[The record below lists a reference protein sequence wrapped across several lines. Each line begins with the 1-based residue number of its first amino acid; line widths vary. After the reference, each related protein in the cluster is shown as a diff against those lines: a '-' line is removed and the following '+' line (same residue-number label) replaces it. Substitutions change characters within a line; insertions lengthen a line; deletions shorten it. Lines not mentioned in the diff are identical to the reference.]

1 LLSAL
6 KADNK
11 RTSSGQQADNN
22 RRWYA
27 FFTAEKQS
35 LSIYNILQRTT
46 LSVEKAF
53 INMITIG
60 ITGTLGAGKGTI
72 VDYLVKQRGFVHYS
86 VRAFITEEIK
96 SRGLDINRDTMTLVG
111 NDLRA
116 KHSPSWIVEQ
126 LYEQAQASGCNCI
139 IESVRTP
146 GEVSALR
153 GKPNF
158 YLFAVDADPKV
169 RYERAVLRGSET
181 DHIDYD
187 TFIANEQREMTSDD
201 PNKQNLSVCIS
212 QADFRFENGGTI
224 EQLNKQ
230 VEDVLSKILYHR
242 PSWDEY
248 FMELADTAAK
258 RATCDRGRS
267 GCVIVKDRQLLVTG
281 YVGSPAGLPHCDE
294 VGHLF
299 HKTINPDGTI
309 SNHCVRTVHAE
320 QNAICQAARRGIAL
334 DGATLY
340 CRMTPCRTCAML
352 IINCGIK
359 RVVCEYKYHC
369 GQESEELFRQAGIQL
384 DFFHDEVV
392 KYANQ

>member
-1 LLSAL
+1 
-6 KADNK
+6 
-11 RTSSGQQADNN
+11 
-22 RRWYA
+22 
-27 FFTAEKQS
+27 
-35 LSIYNILQRTT
+35 
-46 LSVEKAF
+46 
-53 INMITIG
+53 MITIG

-72 VDYLVKQRGFVHYS
+72 VDYLIEKKGFVHYS
-86 VRAFITEEIK
+86 VRAYLTEEIK
-96 SRGLDINRDTMTLVG
+96 RRGLEVNRDTMTMVG

-116 KHSPSWIVEQ
+116 THTPSYIVEQ
-126 LYEQAQASGCNCI
+126 LYERAQASGKNCI

-146 GEVSALR
+146 GEVAALR

-158 YLFAVDADPKV
+158 YLFAIDADPKV
-169 RYERAVLRGSET
+169 RYERIVIRGSET
-181 DHIDYD
+181 DHVSYE

-201 PNKQNLSVCIS
+201 PNKQNLKVCIE
-212 QADFRFENGGTI
+212 QADYVFDNGGSI
-224 EQLNKQ
+224 EDLRAK
-230 VEDVLSKILYHR
+230 VEEVLQQIAYRR

-248 FMELADTAAK
+248 FMELANTASK

-267 GCVIVKDRQLLVTG
+267 GCVIVKDRQVLVTG

-299 HKTINPDGTI
+299 RQTIEEDGRI

-334 DGATLY
+334 EGATLY

-359 RVVCEYKYHC
+359 RVVCEKKYHA
-369 GQESEELFRQAGIQL
+369 GAESEEMLRQAGVEL
-384 DFFHDEVV
+384 EFFCNEVLQ
-392 KYANQ
+392 YANQTR